1 MAVQQYNSFG
11 SSRRSSDSNVIHR
24 DFSQSWEE
32 SSAHDS
38 SAKDGMRKEK
48 PWPADAVS
56 RRQLILA
63 GYESCYSASEES
75 SARSRRTLRSRR
87 MSNADELQ
95 GAVPSS
101 LDRSSSLDTIYSPTH
116 EEILDPMC
124 TMMRH
129 EQSMISTRGSVKAYK
144 LPHPSSLQ
152 LPAENLAAPSP
163 KSTKNE
169 LLQKIS
175 CKNVVVV
182 IVDAELKPTTAALDW
197 ALTDVVKS
205 GDEVILLGVLKHIM
219 SPSAYC
225 RTLLN
230 FSSFPTFHCT
240 KWCSACKVGEDVS
253 RVYAP

>member
-1 MAVQQYNSFG
+1 MAVQQYNSLRL
-11 SSRRSSDSNVIHR
+11 SRRSSDSNVIHR
-24 DFSQSWEE
+24 NFSQSWEE

-38 SAKDGMRKEK
+38 SSAKDGMRKEK
-48 PWPADAVS
+48 PWPKDAVS
-56 RRQLILA
+56 RRELILA

-75 SARSRRTLRSRR
+75 SPRSRRTLRSRR
-87 MSNADELQ
+87 ISNADELQ
-95 GAVPSS
+95 GAVPSR
-101 LDRSSSLDTIYSPTH
+101 LDGSSSLDTIYSPTH
-116 EEILDPMC
+116 EEILYPKC

-163 KSTKNE
+163 ESTKNR
-169 LLQKIS
+169 LLQKSS

-182 IVDAELKPTTAALDW
+182 IVDAELKPTTTALDW

-225 RTLLN
+225 RTLLKFFFISN
-230 FSSFPTFHCT
+230 LRLLKMVLSLQ
-240 KWCSACKVGEDVS
+240 G
-253 RVYAP
+253 R